1 MPKSKKNRK
10 KKCEPTKN
18 GVSRRTAL
26 KMGAAAGAVTVLTS
40 RKSLATAFAP
50 PFQTVA
56 PTPPPEPA
64 ICATFT
70 GSPATRPF
78 IQQLPIPP
86 ALQPTTLN
94 PAPTQAANIAAGEAP
109 RADHQRWNEFLP
121 QKQYAIHTKPALV
134 QFHPDLPQSYVWG
147 FNGLVQGPTI
157 LEKYGEPVIVRFYND
172 LNANHTGPGVPEIPV

>member
-1 MPKSKKNRK
+1 MLSLDFNLSRVIYTKTTFGTPRDLLRDQNESLMPRSKKNRK

-18 GVSRRTAL
+18 GVSRRSAL
-26 KMGAAAGAVTVLTS
+26 KMGAVAGAVTVLTS

-64 ICATFT
+64 ICTTFT

-86 ALQPTTLN
+86 ALQPTTHN
-94 PAPTQAANIAAGEAP
+94 PAPTQAA
-109 RADHQRWNEFLP
+109 RQLNETLHVTDNKF
-121 QKQYAIHTKPALV
+121 Q
-134 QFHPDLPQSYVWG
+134 QSISS
-147 FNGLVQGPTI
+147 Q
-157 LEKYGEPVIVRFYND
+157 LERSQLSAK
-172 LNANHTGPGVPEIPV
+172 